1 MPWTERADM
10 VRQIAQQATADELA
24 ELELEQDPYERDDD
38 GLDAIVQELLAVATQ
53 IGQWPVDFLPPR

>member
-1 MPWTERADM
+1 M